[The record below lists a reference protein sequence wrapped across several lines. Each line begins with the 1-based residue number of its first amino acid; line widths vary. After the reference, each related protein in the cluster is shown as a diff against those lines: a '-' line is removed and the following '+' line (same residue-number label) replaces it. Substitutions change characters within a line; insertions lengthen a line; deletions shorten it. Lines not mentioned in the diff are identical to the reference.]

1 MESKREVV
9 GIYAENYGFL
19 EAIATSSEVVAD
31 PFRYPACA
39 LVDDQGAIEILLVVD
54 AIIYFI
60 ATVIHFTPLWAVA
73 LHVYIQVDADH
84 LVGSKEAVSD
94 ALLERIGIAR
104 FAKIMNVGY
113 IFCFF
118 RRCSQT
124 DLGGIRKILQDLSPG
139 RIFCCAATMALI
151 HHNQIKEAR

>member
-1 MESKREVV
+1 ML
-9 GIYAENYGFL
+9 GIYAEHYGFL

-54 AIIYFI
+54 AIVYFI
-60 ATVIHFTPLWAVA
+60 ATVIHFTSLRAVA

-84 LVGSKEAVSD
+84 LVGSKEAISY
-94 ALLERIGIAR
+94 ALLEGIGIER
-104 FAKIMNVGY
+104 LAKVMNIGY
-113 IFCFF
+113 VFRFF

-124 DLGGIRKILQDLSPG
+124 DLGGIREILQDLSPG
-139 RIFCCAATMALI
+139 RIFCCAATMAFI